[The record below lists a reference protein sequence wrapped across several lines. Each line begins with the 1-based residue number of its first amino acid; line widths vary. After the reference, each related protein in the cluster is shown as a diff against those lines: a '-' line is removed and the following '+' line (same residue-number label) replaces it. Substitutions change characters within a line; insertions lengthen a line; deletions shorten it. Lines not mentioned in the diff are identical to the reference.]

1 MFLWNKERKVRKST
15 EGKVA
20 LRYVPYRAVVNAGGC
35 TVPGRCGRIT
45 LGYVP
50 YRAVVN
56 AGECTVPGGC
66 TSRSKSDPRESLEV
80 YTKRDKSLDVG
91 GSFSNVGP
99 GFINS
104 HNHESRNDALGV
116 T

>member
-1 MFLWNKERKVRKST
+1 MNL
-15 EGKVA
+15 
-20 LRYVPYRAVVNAGGC
+20 PYRAEVNAGESTVPDSCGRFTLVSLPYRAEVNAGES
-35 TVPGRCGRIT
+35 TVPGRCM
-45 LGYVP
+45 
-50 YRAVVN
+50 
-56 AGECTVPGGC
+56 
-66 TSRSKSDPRESLEV
+66 SRSKSGPRESLEV

>member
-1 MFLWNKERKVRKST
+1 M
-15 EGKVA
+15 
-20 LRYVPYRAVVNAGGC
+20 PY
-35 TVPGRCGRIT
+35 
-45 LGYVP
+45 
-50 YRAVVN
+50 
-56 AGECTVPGGC
+56 GC

-104 HNHESRNDALGV
+104 HNHESRNDALRV